1 MRLREYATKLGVS
14 YLTAYNHWK
23 KGLIKGF
30 QLETGTIIVE
40 FEETKQSTHKRVVLY
55 ARVSSSENKD
65 NLEAQLTRLRNFAIA
80 KGYTIVKEIQEV
92 GSGLND
98 KRRKL
103 LAQLKLKDWD
113 ILLVEHKDRLAR
125 FGIELIETLLAQLD
139 KKIEVINQAE
149 SQRADILQDLISII
163 TSYSAKIYG
172 LRRSKRQT
180 EKITA
185 LLQADGQTVRRAQR
199 KSPRQSDMGQA
210 GPIVQYLTQDAG
222 KVP

>member
-1 MRLREYATKLGVS
+1 MRLREYATRLGVS

-185 LLQADGQTVRRAQR
+185 LLQADGQTVRRTQR
-199 KSPRQSDMGQA
+199 KAPGQSDMGQT
-210 GPIVQYLTQDAG
+210 GPIVQHLTQDVG